1 MEAIRQNTILIKNKE
16 AISIFDLGINSE
28 EMLQKWK
35 ELHTQD
41 IQISL
46 KEFPNVDFYQMI
58 DDKPLMEIILE
69 FAIITEQ
76 NKKLIA
82 KQRQA
87 EGIAKARENGIK
99 LGRRE
104 KVIPENFVE
113 LYQQVI
119 AKKITMKK
127 ATEILEVDYKTY
139 KKWIK
144 QYRENK

>member
-16 AISIFDLGINSE
+16 TISIFDLGINGE

-35 ELHTQD
+35 ELNTQD
-41 IQISL
+41 MQISL
-46 KEFPNVDFYQMI
+46 MEFPNVDFYQTI

-69 FAIITEQ
+69 FAIVTEQ
-76 NKKLIA
+76 NKKILA

-99 LGRRE
+99 LGRKE